1 MFRIP
6 MGQMKFHKRVKV

>member
-1 MFRIP
+1 